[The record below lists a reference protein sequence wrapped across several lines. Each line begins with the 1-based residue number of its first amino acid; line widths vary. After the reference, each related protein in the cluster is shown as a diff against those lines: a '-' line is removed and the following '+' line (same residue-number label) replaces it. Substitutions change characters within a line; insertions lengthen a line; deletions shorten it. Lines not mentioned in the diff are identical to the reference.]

1 MLLRVFFQ
9 LSKPPK
15 IENIECNYNFLYLK
29 LLESI
34 LPQGLLY
41 LVQKTKPMSPWT
53 YQTKAGPASTSSLH
67 VIDEPQLAV
76 HVSIS
81 VVFRGLH
88 LTWLPTS
95 TTSIKPRSSTRGFE
109 SWFDC
114 DRSIS
119 YGAPSLSLA
128 IFRSSAVWEDK
139 RKAKTCDHSY
149 GHFMPFDRKMMLH

>member
-15 IENIECNYNFLYLK
+15 IQD

-95 TTSIKPRSSTRGFE
+95 TTSIKPRSSTHARIWDLIWLW
-109 SWFDC
+109 SKHIVW
-114 DRSIS
+114 SS
-119 YGAPSLSLA
+119 LSLSLA
-128 IFRSSAVWEDK
+128 ICRSSAVWEDK